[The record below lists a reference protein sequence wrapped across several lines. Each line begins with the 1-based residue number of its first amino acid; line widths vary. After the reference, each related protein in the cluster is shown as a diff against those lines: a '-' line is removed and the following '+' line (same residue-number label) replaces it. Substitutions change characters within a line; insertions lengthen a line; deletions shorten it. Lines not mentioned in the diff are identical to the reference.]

1 MNSRFSKRSA
11 EGHNGDANNE
21 RKTEREEKREA
32 KDIFLL
38 VPLQEDAAVPFNGL
52 NMQV

>member
-1 MNSRFSKRSA
+1 MGMLIMK
-11 EGHNGDANNE
+11 E
-21 RKTEREEKREA
+21 RQKERASEREEKREA